1 MMWDT
6 KDGSVAVPRRT
17 SPAVTALVVATMLIP
32 GIGVQYIGSV
42 IPEFEYSWTGW
53 LVSIGLTALCIVV
66 ITIKNRRVFVRARAL
81 RSRSSTRSAGH
92 QAGRRKRAFSRSP
105 SPKTA
110 EEAARRSRRRRLK
123 RPAAVSPSRARGDT
137 WRDAAVQARCILARR
152 SLMRGPR
159 DALEQHPLL
168 VVEQRTRNSEP

>member
-1 MMWDT
+1 MWDT

-66 ITIKNRRVFVRARAL
+66 ITIKNRRVDLYERAR
-81 RSRSSTRSAGH
+81 SGH
-92 QAGRRKRAFSRSP
+92 
-105 SPKTA
+105 
-110 EEAARRSRRRRLK
+110 EAAREALVTKLADES
-123 RPAAVSPSRARGDT
+123 APSHAPRARKRQKRRPVEVD
-137 WRDAAVQARCILARR
+137 DA
-152 SLMRGPR
+152 G
-159 DALEQHPLL
+159 
-168 VVEQRTRNSEP
+168 